1 MKRCDTDVVVHSI
14 PSHTC
19 KGTDSTPGPCYTCQ
33 SPRWKGEAHGPRD
46 SVQGKDRQ
54 EKKEE
59 QWVSVGAGTGA
70 WRGPWSTKEEAE
82 RKQEKLC
89 GGSWI
94 REDGNEDKDEPC
106 EEVGL

>member
-1 MKRCDTDVVVHSI
+1 MKRCDTDAVVHSI

-33 SPRWKGEAHGPRD
+33 SPRWKWEAHGPRD

-59 QWVSVGAGTGA
+59 QWVSAGAGKGSGGDRGA
-70 WRGPWSTKEEAE
+70 QKRRRRGSKKSFVEGA
-82 RKQEKLC
+82 
-89 GGSWI
+89 GS
-94 REDGNEDKDEPC
+94 
-106 EEVGL
+106 